1 MKYIY
6 KTLSNDE
13 NVESFLHFHWW
24 FFMPTILWMLVV
36 VIIAI
41 ASLDIPQQPDATLT
55 FFEVCLGVLLLQ
67 TLNLFLKWITY
78 ITTEQ
83 VLTNKRV
90 FFKEGLIRR
99 DTEELKKDAIETIS
113 TKQSIVGRILRFGE
127 IEFTG
132 RGGISFKFTF
142 VKNPTE
148 VKRGFENSQ

>member
-55 FFEVCLGVLLLQ
+55 FFEVCLGVLFLQ

-113 TKQSIVGRILRFGE
+113 TKQSIVGRILRFGD

-132 RGGISFKFTF
+132 RGGISFKFIF
-142 VKNPTE
+142 VRNPTE
-148 VKRGFENSQ
+148 VKRSFENSQ

>member
-13 NVESFLHFHWW
+13 DVESFLHFHWW
-24 FFMPTILWMLVV
+24 FFMPTILLMLVV
-36 VIIAI
+36 MFIAI
-41 ASLDIPQQPDATLT
+41 ASLDTI
-55 FFEVCLGVLLLQ
+55 FFSVCLGVLCLQ
-67 TLNLFLKWITY
+67 TLILFLKWITY
-78 ITTEQ
+78 VTTEQ

>member
-113 TKQSIVGRILRFGE
+113 TKQSIVGRILRFGD

-132 RGGISFKFTF
+132 RGGISFKFIF
-142 VKNPTE
+142 VRNPTE
-148 VKRGFENSQ
+148 VKRSFENSQ

>member
-113 TKQSIVGRILRFGE
+113 TKQSIIGRILRFGD

-132 RGGISFKFTF
+132 RGGISFKFIF

-148 VKRGFENSQ
+148 VKRSFENSL

>member
-24 FFMPTILWMLVV
+24 FFMPTILWM
-36 VIIAI
+36 VIVL
-41 ASLDIPQQPDATLT
+41 SLALSPFTSSEENSIYYDFSFLWVFLFSQFIYL
-55 FFEVCLGVLLLQ
+55 FF
-67 TLNLFLKWITY
+67 KWVTY
-78 ITTEQ
+78 VTTEQ

-90 FFKEGLIRR
+90 FYKEGIIRR

-113 TKQSIVGRILRFGE
+113 TKQSVLGRLLSFGE

-132 RGGISFKFTF
+132 RGGISFKFIY
-142 VKNPTE
+142 VRNPTE
-148 VKRGFENSQ
+148 VKRSFENSQ

>member
-6 KTLSNDE
+6 KPLSNDE

-24 FFMPTILWMLVV
+24 FFMRTVLWMLVV
-36 VIIAI
+36 LIIAI
-41 ASLDIPQQPDATLT
+41 ASLDMPLRTDSTLT
-55 FFEVCLGVLLLQ
+55 FFEVCLGVLFLQ
-67 TLNLFLKWITY
+67 TLNLFVKWIAY
-78 ITTEQ
+78 ISTEQ

-113 TKQSIVGRILRFGE
+113 TKQSIVGRILRFGD

-132 RGGISFKFTF
+132 RGGISFKFIF
-142 VKNPTE
+142 VRNPTE
-148 VKRGFENSQ
+148 VKRSFENSQ

>member
-13 NVESFLHFHWW
+13 HVESFLKFHWW
-24 FFMPTILWMLVV
+24 FFMPTILWMLAVLFFT
-36 VIIAI
+36 IAVLDI
-41 ASLDIPQQPDATLT
+41 ASESFDNLV
-55 FFEVCLGVLLLQ
+55 FFLCAGILLLQ
-67 TLNLFLKWITY
+67 SLNLFLKWVTY
-78 ITTEQ
+78 VTTEQ

-99 DTEELKKDAIETIS
+99 DTEELKKNAIETIS
-113 TKQSIVGRILRFGE
+113 TKQSIIGRILRFGD

-132 RGGISFKFTF
+132 RGGISFKFIF

-148 VKRGFENSQ
+148 VKRSFENSL

>member
-13 NVESFLHFHWW
+13 NVEGFLHFHWW

-113 TKQSIVGRILRFGE
+113 TKQSIVGRILRFGD

-132 RGGISFKFTF
+132 RGGISFKFIF
-142 VKNPTE
+142 VRNPTE
-148 VKRGFENSQ
+148 VKRSFENSQ

>member
-13 NVESFLHFHWW
+13 NVESFLQFHWW
-24 FFMPTILWMLVV
+24 FFLLFQFIYL
-36 VIIAI
+36 
-41 ASLDIPQQPDATLT
+41 
-55 FFEVCLGVLLLQ
+55 FF
-67 TLNLFLKWITY
+67 KWVAY
-78 ITTEQ
+78 VTTEQ

-113 TKQSIVGRILRFGE
+113 TKQSIIGRLLDFGE

-132 RGGISFKFTF
+132 RGGISFKFIF
-142 VKNPTE
+142 IRNPAE
-148 VKRGFENSQ
+148 VKKGFENSL

>member
-24 FFMPTILWMLVV
+24 FFMPTIMWMLVV
-36 VIIAI
+36 LIIAI
-41 ASLDIPQQPDATLT
+41 ALLDIPLQPDATLT
-55 FFEVCLGVLLLQ
+55 FFEACLGFLFFQ
-67 TLNLFLKWITY
+67 TLYLFLKWLNY

-113 TKQSIVGRILRFGE
+113 TKQSIVGRILRFGD

-132 RGGISFKFTF
+132 RGGISFKFIF
-142 VKNPTE
+142 VRNPTE
-148 VKRGFENSQ
+148 VKRSFENSK

>member
-24 FFMPTILWMLVV
+24 FFMPTILWM
-36 VIIAI
+36 VIVL
-41 ASLDIPQQPDATLT
+41 SLALSPFTSSEENSIYYDFSFLWVFLFSQFIYL
-55 FFEVCLGVLLLQ
+55 FF
-67 TLNLFLKWITY
+67 KWVTY
-78 ITTEQ
+78 VTTEQ

-90 FFKEGLIRR
+90 FYKEGIIRR

-113 TKQSIVGRILRFGE
+113 TKQSVLGRLLSFGE

-132 RGGISFKFTF
+132 RGGISFKFIF
-142 VKNPTE
+142 VRNPTE
-148 VKRGFENSQ
+148 VKRSFENSQ

>member
-36 VIIAI
+36 LIIAI
-41 ASLDIPQQPDATLT
+41 ASLDIPQEPDAILT
-55 FFEVCLGVLLLQ
+55 FFEICLGVLFLQ
-67 TLNLFLKWITY
+67 TLILFLKWIAY

-113 TKQSIVGRILRFGE
+113 TKQSIVGRILRFGD

-132 RGGISFKFTF
+132 RGGISFKFIF
-142 VKNPTE
+142 VRNPTE
-148 VKRGFENSQ
+148 VKRSFENSQ